1 MKKTSRE
8 SNVEGRI
15 INVSSEVHR
24 FTYKEG
30 IRFDKIN
37 DEAEYVIICFP
48 LPVYF
53 I

>member
-15 INVSSEVHR
+15 VNVSSEGHR
-24 FTYKEG
+24 VAYREG

-37 DEAEYVIICFP
+37 DESVYVVVVELLCSM
-48 LPVYF
+48 V
-53 I
+53 